1 MSKTPVGRIG
11 SLDAIRGLA
20 LCGIAFVNVP
30 AIWTLQIDP
39 DLGPNHV
46 RDLLDMFVQQR
57 FFPIFSLL
65 FGIGFG
71 LMWASARTRAARPRV
86 VMLRRFAFLFVLGV
100 GHWLLQPGEALT
112 PYAVCAMLVLLP
124 ATFLPIR
131 VLPPVAAVA
140 GGLLLGVALALDGGI
155 ITIPGLFLL
164 GFALA
169 LYDVPR
175 ILDGNAT
182 LNAIILVIAAPLAS
196 VALWWQNLDPM
207 AAGFSASSAVAGA
220 LLAVTYMALLGFL
233 MSTPLRPAV
242 LAVFAPMGR
251 MSLTNYIGATL
262 LFWAV
267 KDALPLFGVADDSAA
282 SWSAAM
288 AVVAGILAAQWMFSV
303 AWLGLFRQGPL
314 EWLWRTA
321 TWAGA
326 APTAAQP
333 TAANSA
339 EQAPG
344 ERVPARDQQ
353 SPDEQAP
360 DERVPAGG

>member
-1 MSKTPVGRIG
+1 MQNSSAPDVRAPENTAADTGGSRLSPLSPTASHSPGGRRIG
-11 SLDAIRGLA
+11 SLDAMRGFA

-30 AIWTLQIDP
+30 SIWKLMIDAS
-39 DLGPNHV
+39 LGPNHV

-71 LMWASARTRAARPRV
+71 LMWAAARTRAARPRV

-100 GHWLLQPGEALT
+100 GHFFLHPGEALM
-112 PYAVCAMLVLLP
+112 PYAFFAILVLLP
-124 ATFLPIR
+124 TTFLPPR
-131 VLPPVAAVA
+131 WQPPVAAVA
-140 GGLLLGVALALDGGI
+140 GAVLLGVALAFDGGM

-175 ILDGNAT
+175 ILDGNVK
-182 LNAIILVIAAPLAS
+182 LNAIILIIAAPLAS
-196 VALWWQNLDPM
+196 VALWWQNMDPM

-220 LLAVTYMALLGFL
+220 TMAVTYMALLGFL
-233 MSTPLRPAV
+233 MSTPLRRAV

-267 KDALPLFGVADDSAA
+267 KDALPLFGVVDDSTA

-288 AVVAGILAAQWMFSV
+288 GVVAGILVVQWMFSV
-303 AWLGLFRQGPL
+303 AWQTFFRQGPL
-314 EWLWRTA
+314 EWL
-321 TWAGA
+321 
-326 APTAAQP
+326 
-333 TAANSA
+333 
-339 EQAPG
+339 
-344 ERVPARDQQ
+344 
-353 SPDEQAP
+353 
-360 DERVPAGG
+360 